1 MGLFDKNYEKANENL
16 YENISQYLKP
26 KDGLNHIVMLN
37 TMSKLI
43 TNGLECE
50 NKYTIQINNI
60 IEEMQRN
67 NYEIVD
73 VKIDNTPFQ
82 TMGNSF
88 LIRTLI
94 IYK

>member
-1 MGLFDKNYEKANENL
+1 MGLFDKGYEKSAQNL
-16 YENISQYLKP
+16 YDDVKQYLQP
-26 KDGLNHIVMLN
+26 KDGLKHIIMLN
-37 TMSKLI
+37 TMSKMT

-50 NKYTIQINNI
+50 NKYTIQINSI

-73 VKIDNTPFQ
+73 VKIDNTSFQ
-82 TMGNSF
+82 TTGNAF